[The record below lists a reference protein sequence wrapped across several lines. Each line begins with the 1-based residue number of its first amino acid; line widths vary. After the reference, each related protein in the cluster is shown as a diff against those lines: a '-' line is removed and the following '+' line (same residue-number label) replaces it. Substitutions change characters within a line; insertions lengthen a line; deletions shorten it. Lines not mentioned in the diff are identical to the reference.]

1 MIEKKSTERYLD
13 LRQSALAAAGDNL
26 ASVVQTS
33 ILSQTDASLVR
44 ALLAET
50 TSALI
55 IHDGSLHAQ
64 GLVHHVTT
72 DGPKPLQLAGAS
84 GVSRLTMSSCCP
96 GLNSERGVAMLVFS
110 DVNETLKVVSELN
123 LEQVTCPLLLLS
135 LSAADD
141 ERQCRKVRRS
151 VLLKLNHRR
160 LDRPVLTLI
169 NYKPFQAPG
178 KQFSLQTVSG
188 PEYLRLWDMFEERFG
203 DFHGPDATSE
213 RVQGMAKVIL
223 DEMASRLH
231 FNYSLQKEPPDG
243 YWGEVVNGTW
253 MGMAGQLVR
262 GEKDLIVDGFAILH
276 DRYLALDLSVPY
288 FTDSYS
294 ASLKVPPPVPRWM
307 AVTFPFQGVVWVAV
321 GVCLFCL
328 ALILHFFII
337 RKPYPLDLYC
347 TDVVVAGLWLGQ
359 ALVNQT
365 VTRLPGATGTRPL
378 AATWWLAGLVLST
391 SYKGSIIAFLT
402 VPVQTPRLS
411 TLKQLV
417 DTDHNLFMLDYG
429 AFLPGLLR
437 TSADQVYR
445 SLGHRLQLL
454 QSYEIIKD
462 EISAGHAFVEGTH
475 YTQALLVQWGMQ
487 DVYVVDEKM
496 FPNYNAWAFQKGTPW
511 RHLFNKYLM
520 RMVEAGL
527 VNYWH
532 KRTIRSFRRDHG
544 LLPETV
550 HQDHFSLRPLSLQD
564 TQGTFLLVALVLG
577 VAVIVLGLEILCH
590 RFDIPA
596 SDTKPSAARNRSLCV
611 PTFW

>member
-1 MIEKKSTERYLD
+1 MKPSGTLHYSLSSCRSITL
-13 LRQSALAAAGDNL
+13 LAVLWLAVQQMAAAGDNL

-72 DGPKPLQLAGAS
+72 DAPKPLQLAGAS

-141 ERQCRKVRRS
+141 ERLVLEAVSKVRRS

-203 DFHGPDATSE
+203 DFHGRMLQVASWIDDFPFLYYDSGE

-347 TDVVVAGLWLGQ
+347 K
-359 ALVNQT
+359 
-365 VTRLPGATGTRPL
+365 
-378 AATWWLAGLVLST
+378 LVL
-391 SYKGSIIAFLT
+391 
-402 VPVQTPRLS
+402 
-411 TLKQLV
+411 
-417 DTDHNLFMLDYG
+417 N
-429 AFLPGLLR
+429 
-437 TSADQVYR
+437 
-445 SLGHRLQLL
+445 
-454 QSYEIIKD
+454 
-462 EISAGHAFVEGTH
+462 
-475 YTQALLVQWGMQ
+475 
-487 DVYVVDEKM
+487 
-496 FPNYNAWAFQKGTPW
+496 
-511 RHLFNKYLM
+511 
-520 RMVEAGL
+520 
-527 VNYWH
+527 
-532 KRTIRSFRRDHG
+532 
-544 LLPETV
+544 
-550 HQDHFSLRPLSLQD
+550 
-564 TQGTFLLVALVLG
+564 
-577 VAVIVLGLEILCH
+577 
-590 RFDIPA
+590 
-596 SDTKPSAARNRSLCV
+596 
-611 PTFW
+611 